1 MKKTKLFLKM
11 VVLAMVSALMSGCA
25 EEIDALLSAN
35 QSVIQKTTISLADDT
50 STRGAIAADGKTSF
64 LVNDQIAVIYQ
75 NTSGKT
81 VKAVSAALTGTDLTD
96 GGASATFTVELKSP
110 KAGTKV
116 RYIYPA
122 SMAATTIAEDV
133 APDAAATVNT
143 AGLATQDGTLATLA
157 NDYGL
162 AVYDGTMSTSA
173 TLPTGTDVILKNQLA
188 ILKLQSIK
196 INPTTEIRSQITD
209 LTVTDGTYAYTIN
222 RTAGDGPIFVA
233 MLPTT
238 GDITISTTVSGISYT
253 KTATAET
260 LESNKIYPVNL
271 TMAPDFLA
279 TPLTVEA
286 AVAGAAVTFDIN
298 TSAAT
303 NPIYYSTNGT
313 EWTEY
318 TDNTPITLTNVGDI
332 VQFRGDNARYATGP
346 GTSICSKINFSENCY
361 VYGNIMS
368 LITSTDFS
376 TETTLTGSYSLYGL
390 FYDNSHLLTDA
401 SRPILLPAT
410 TLTDQCY
417 SSMFGS
423 CTNLTIA
430 PELPAMEMKK
440 RCYNNMFEGCTKL
453 IAAPELPATTLADD
467 CYGSMFELC
476 TELITAPELPATT
489 LAKGCYYYMFSGC
502 SKLATAPEL
511 PATTLANECYMYM
524 FTGCTKLSSVTC
536 LATNIS
542 ADDCLSSWLYEAG
555 TDDGCER
562 IVYVDPTMLAVGT
575 DDNNGEWRLADSGED
590 GKRWSLS
597 NKDFLSL
604 TSADIGKVLGAN
616 GCIYANATAATTAGT
631 TAEAMIAYVGP
642 ATGEEAYNFT
652 HGLALALSDTN
663 SYYWGNWDSSSS
675 TVHTYTTTSSSFAS
689 ESGLQYNSYDP
700 DHNSDTYPAFKAAM
714 ANNGTVAPTGCSAW
728 FLPTG
733 YQWNQ
738 MINACKNVLGTKNSY
753 EDLRD
758 GFNSVGGTNLQ
769 SLAYWSSTEYNYS
782 GAWYYVF
789 FNGTWES
796 NDKEEPNI
804 IIRSALAF

>member
-11 VVLAMVSALMSGCA
+11 VVLAMVGALMSGCA

-64 LVNDQIAVIYQ
+64 SVNDQIAVIYQ
-75 NTSGKT
+75 NTSDKT
-81 VKAVSAALTGTDLTD
+81 VKAVSAALTGTDLID

-173 TLPTGTDVILKNQLA
+173 TLPTGADVILKNQLA

-196 INPTTEIRSQITD
+196 INPTTEIRSQITN
-209 LTVTDGTYAYTIN
+209 LTIDDGTNAYTVN
-222 RTAGDGPIFVA
+222 RTAVDAPIFVA
-233 MLPTT
+233 MQPTT

-286 AVAGAAVTFDIN
+286 AVAGATMTFDIN

-346 GTSICSKINFSENCY
+346 GTSSNISFSDNCY

-376 TETTLTGSYSLYGL
+376 TETTLTGSYSFYYL

-401 SRPILLPAT
+401 SRPLLLPAT
-410 TLTDQCY
+410 TLADYCY
-417 SSMFGS
+417 DAMFEG
-423 CTNLTIA
+423 CTELITA
-430 PELPAMEMKK
+430 PELPATTLAND
-440 RCYNNMFEGCTKL
+440 CYRYMFCYCTKL
-453 IAAPELPATTLADD
+453 TTAPELPATTLADY
-467 CYGSMFELC
+467 CYDSMFEGC

-631 TAEAMIAYVGP
+631 AAEAMIAYVGS

-652 HGLALALSDTN
+652 HGLALALSDAN
-663 SYYWGNWDSSSS
+663 SGNACKWKTENTDAG
-675 TVHTYTTTSSSFAS
+675 HTKQTSNFTS
-689 ESGLQYNSYDP
+689 ESGLQYNDAT
-700 DHNSDTYPAFKAAM
+700 HNTDTYPAFKAAI
-714 ANNGTVAPTGCSAW
+714 ANNGTAAPTGCSAW
-728 FLPTG
+728 FLPTA

-738 MINACKNVLGTKNSY
+738 MINACKNVLGTNNNFT
-753 EDLRD
+753 DLRD
-758 GFNSVGGTNLQ
+758 GFNLQ
-769 SLAYWSSTEYNYS
+769 SGYYWSSSESLSNIAWEYNFYDGS
-782 GAWYYVF
+782 WKLGSKDNGNYV
-789 FNGTWES
+789 
-796 NDKEEPNI
+796 
-804 IIRSALAF
+804 RSALAF